1 MSTKVA
7 FVTSSHSP
15 YDDRIFYHQAKS
27 LIEQNFNVQIICSTK
42 EICTNEN
49 FIFLN
54 GFNDSSISK
63 KNKIKKFAERLKEFN
78 PDITICSEP
87 LPILASVSFTKHFN
101 KDVKIIYDVTEWY
114 PSKKNL
120 RDISGI
126 NKIAAFIKLT
136 FFNIYTSCFVDG
148 FIFGE
153 YYKGIPFR
161 FLFPFKK
168 NIFIGYY
175 PSLNYINY
183 SKPKLQESGICLGYT
198 GTLSEEK
205 GILNFLRVL
214 KDFNLKYKGIK
225 VKAKIIGK
233 FLSKEDKEKFDE
245 IANELSEIEFEIIDF
260 VEFKRFSDS
269 LQEIN
274 IFFDLRKT
282 DFENQHCL
290 PIKLFY
296 YIACGRPVIYS
307 KLKAITK
314 EVDIS
319 MFGYTVNPTDYNCI
333 SEIINN
339 YIIHPFTYYEHSA
352 NARRLAENKY
362 NWNSIESK
370 FIEFINTFSKK

>member
-15 YDDRIFYHQAKS
+15 FDDRIFYHQAKS
-27 LIEQNFNVQIICSTK
+27 LVEQNFNVQIICSTK
-42 EICTNEN
+42 EICTKEN
-49 FIFLN
+49 SIFLN

-63 KNKIKKFAERLKEFN
+63 KNKIKEFAERLKVFN

-87 LPILASVSFTKHFN
+87 LPILASASFKKHFN

-120 RDISGI
+120 RDVSGI
-126 NKIAAFIKLT
+126 NKITVFIKLLFINLYAT
-136 FFNIYTSCFVDG
+136 CFVDG
-148 FIFGE
+148 FLFGE
-153 YYKGIPFR
+153 HYKSIPYK
-161 FLFPFKK
+161 FLFPLKK

-183 SKPKLQESGICLGYT
+183 TESKLQESSICLGYT

-214 KDFNLKYKGIK
+214 KNFNLNYKEIK

-233 FLSKEDKEKFDE
+233 FLSKEEKDKFDH
-245 IANELSEIEFEIIDF
+245 IANELSEIEFEMIDF
-260 VEFKRFSDS
+260 VEFERFSDH

-290 PIKLFY
+290 PIKLFFY
-296 YIACGRPVIYS
+296 AACARPVIYS

-314 EVDIS
+314 EVDVS
-319 MFGYTVNPTDYNCI
+319 SFGYTVNPTDYNGI

-339 YIIHPFTYYEHSA
+339 YIIHPFTYYEHCI
-352 NARRLAENKY
+352 NARSLAKNKY
-362 NWNSIESK
+362 NWNLIEPL
-370 FIEFINTFSKK
+370 FIGFINTFLK